1 MPIAAANQDR
11 VNAWIKTFTGIDAA
25 AGQTARTKQSGA
37 PAGATPEAEEPQD
50 TEDQQN
56 EITDGLHHVQAS
68 IATLEAGHVNT
79 KRLRAGY
86 QSVLKARDAAYQV
99 RTPKFRGKALGKVFV
114 QLNKLVVDAQNAV
127 NAANQGGAGG
137 ASADADKLNQ
147 QIESGLQEL
156 GKITKSLGAMHSDV
170 TKDAEAIGETL
181 AKQHEGTRQIQDDG
195 ARAKALDQLAKRVSD
210 GIDNVRSMLRAAQD
224 AKPTVTNEQVEAAD
238 RGVRDLMKQ
247 LHEQIAK
254 AKQSGLD
261 TKQME
266 GEQPGLEKA
275 HADALKLE
283 GNAAKSKGLSTL
295 MARLNAELRHAHALA
310 DCAAGVMGGQKGPP
324 NEEQKNKIYQAA
336 LESGYGLKV
345 NPPKDMKNAH
355 FDRVFDL
362 LGSVPPADAMQ
373 GRLKGLKF
381 DSKVNEGKGGGEYD
395 EKTNT
400 ITLGDIGGDDVEDY
414 HIGGKTVKANSFNIT
429 TLHEI
434 GHSVDTKNGVMKSHM
449 AKSGGGGWI
458 EIPPAKVVPTLVG
471 LLKQSKGL
479 GHSIPDDVLTE
490 VITDTLAKNTYTQHA
505 KIHDKQWDQI
515 SGWLADQILAARETK
530 EPWKT
535 PPNPINGKVYHEGY
549 GDKGKPGWW
558 YAYDI
563 GARPGTEVSTY
574 QWRSPAEWF
583 AELYAITHLSKKPPP
598 TGVDTAIAKF
608 LWKSA

>member
-1 MPIAAANQDR
+1 MQTAAANQDR
-11 VNAWIKTFTGIDAA
+11 VNAWIKDFTGIDAA
-25 AGQTARTKQSGA
+25 AGQTRAKQAGA
-37 PAGATPEAEEPQD
+37 PASDTQAAEEPQD
-50 TEDQQN
+50 TEDQQQ
-56 EITDGLHHVQAS
+56 EIDDGLHHVRAS

-86 QSVLKARDAAYQV
+86 QSVVKARDAAYQV
-99 RTPKFRGKALGKVFV
+99 RTPKFRAKALGKVFV
-114 QLNKLVVDAQNAV
+114 QLNKLVVEAQNAV
-127 NAANQGGAGG
+127 NAANQNGGAG
-137 ASADADKLNQ
+137 ASADADRLNQ

-156 GKITKSLGAMHSDV
+156 GKLSKSLGAMHSDAA
-170 TKDAEAIGETL
+170 KDAEAIGETL
-181 AKQHEGTRQIQDDG
+181 AAQREGTRQIQDDG
-195 ARAKALDQLAKRVSD
+195 ARAKAMDALSQRVTS

-224 AKPTVTNEQVEAAD
+224 AKPAVTNEQVEAAD
-238 RGVRDLMKQ
+238 RGVLDLMKQ
-247 LHEQIAK
+247 LREQIAK
-254 AKQSGLD
+254 AKQSGMD

-275 HADALKLE
+275 HADAMKLD

-310 DCAAGVMGGQKGPP
+310 DCAAGVMSGQKGPP

-373 GRLKGLKF
+373 GRLKGLKY
-381 DSKVNEGKGGGEYD
+381 DSKLNKGEGGGEYD
-395 EKTNT
+395 EKTNA
-400 ITLGDIGGDDVEDY
+400 ITLGDIGADDVEDY
-414 HIGGKTVKANSFNIT
+414 HIGEKTVKVNSFNVT

-449 AKSGGGGWI
+449 AKSGAGGWI
-458 EIPPAKVVPTLVG
+458 EIPPGKVVSTLVG
-471 LLKQSKGL
+471 LLRQGTGI

-490 VITDTLAKNTYTQHA
+490 VIADTLAKNTYNQHA

-515 SGWLADQILAARETK
+515 SGWLADHILSAREK
-530 EPWKT
+530 MEPWKT
-535 PPNPINGKVYHEGY
+535 PPNPINGKVYHEAY
-549 GDKGKPGWW
+549 GGKGKPGWW

-563 GARPGTEVSTY
+563 GARPGTEVSAY

-598 TGVDTAIAKF
+598 SGVDSAVAKF